1 MINRAFVAG
10 ALAAAL
16 MAVAGIARADSSLGQ
31 LVYNFT
37 YGSDQQVTAR
47 DQQNN
52 MDIGPSS
59 TSNEHGGS
67 TTGGAESTSGIS
79 DYHGK
84 LDDKGTMTVDIVSR
98 QPDKGLVVTISE
110 QGQNTRRAPPATCV
124 VYGDTRVIC
133 DPNKT
138 VYQEEYTLLRF
149 LGANFVD
156 PSQLDANKH
165 WAIDQA
171 GQMNT
176 VKADYTVTSNANGS
190 MQISESRKIIP
201 NGGGSQTTDIQT
213 KIGYDTTR
221 SVPTSIDE
229 YTTQRQDNGVSGT
242 TTTIYQ
248 TTLQLVSD
256 STAKT

>member
-1 MINRAFVAG
+1 MIKG
-10 ALAAAL
+10 ALTVA
-16 MAVAGIARADSSLGQ
+16 AVAFLSTTELAWADSSLGQ

-37 YGSDQQVTAR
+37 YGSDQHVRAR
-47 DQQNN
+47 DEQGN
-52 MDIGPSS
+52 MNINTATVDSPTG
-59 TSNEHGGS
+59 EH
-67 TTGGAESTSGIS
+67 STSGIS

-98 QPDKGLVVTISE
+98 QPDKGLVVNISE
-110 QGQNTRRAPPATCV
+110 QGENTRRAPPATCV

-156 PSQLDANKH
+156 PSRLDANKH

-176 VKADYTVTSNANGS
+176 IKADYVVTSNANGN
-190 MQISESRKIIP
+190 MQISESRQIIP
-201 NGGGSQTTDIQT
+201 NGGGSLTTDIQT

-221 SVPTSIDE
+221 SVPTSVDE
-229 YTTQRQDNGVSGT
+229 YTTQRQDNGVSGS

-256 STAKT
+256 SMAKT